1 MPIFESAIT
10 GYTSSIPRYS
20 DNDIRY
26 LEERHRDEIRS
37 LRHQFEYELANRINR
52 DIYLRS
58 PWLYA
63 DSFYGRGIVATYPYP
78 TLFQLTQKEVSLPV
92 ATKTHIIIGTSGAA
106 AHPTTHTT
114 LADAEK
120 EATRLAKKTPGEE
133 FTIYTTTKSFKVEDK
148 PVTVKTFI

>member
-1 MPIFESAIT
+1 MSAYDPCIN
-10 GYTSSIPRYS
+10 PHNFPCYS
-20 DNDIRY
+20 EADRQY
-26 LEERHRDEIRS
+26 LVERHRDEIRS
-37 LRHQFEYELANRINR
+37 LRDHFERKLVDREYRSTCLYDYPRRPYDYRYSFING
-52 DIYLRS
+52 DWGFS
-58 PWLYA
+58 PPAFLI
-63 DSFYGRGIVATYPYP
+63 S
-78 TLFQLTQKEVSLPV
+78 QKEVSLPV

-106 AHPTTHTT
+106 AHPTAHTT